1 MSNRVWPQIPVFSTK
16 SAKYALRKARALCL
30 PISKYQIR
38 NIFAIKCKAS
48 TLSFTLYNSH
58 SVSVT
63 FEEFQLGFFHHFLL
77 SALSLSL
84 SGLAQSK
91 HACQSCVTALPVCS
105 SKHISADDLHA
116 ICCTRTVDRGC
127 AAAGLMRSTIS
138 VHSLH
143 VSPVHL
149 SISPH
154 CFFPVLPFHNYDLRL
169 TFQLLWPL
177 ASLLLADWDYYSVVM
192 WPAGQRRVLICKCGS
207 TSIHTLH
214 CLCVLSASRA

>member
-1 MSNRVWPQIPVFSTK
+1 MMSLLRQEKRRPCSKSNNEVWAFIYLFICLFSEMSNRVWPQIPVFSTK

-154 CFFPVLPFHNYDLRL
+154 CFFPVLPFIIMTSDLL
-169 TFQLLWPL
+169 SSCSDLWPRCC
-177 ASLLLADWDYYSVVM
+177 W
-192 WPAGQRRVLICKCGS
+192 LIG
-207 TSIHTLH
+207 TIT
-214 CLCVLSASRA
+214 V